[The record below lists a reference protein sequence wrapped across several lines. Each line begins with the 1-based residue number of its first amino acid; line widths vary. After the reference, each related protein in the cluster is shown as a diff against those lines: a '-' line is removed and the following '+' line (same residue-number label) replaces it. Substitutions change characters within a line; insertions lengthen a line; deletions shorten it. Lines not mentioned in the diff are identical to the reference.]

1 MGGNDPS
8 RARTTSRQD
17 IFIDS
22 LHVKRTTTKRIKMKY
37 ISQKYRLVAGSR
49 LMLIGIGLGVFFWF
63 FEAMIHSVIFYHG
76 NLIRE
81 ILAPDPHEMWMR
93 LLVSCL
99 FISFGI
105 YGQTIVSARRR
116 AEDRLQSSEARLQL
130 IIETMPSGLF
140 TVDSNRRIT
149 RWNKEAEEITGLKA
163 EEVIGKDCLKAFD
176 CEECKKGCSLFDDQV
191 NKPIYGTECVLHLK
205 GNDIT
210 ISKNGDVLKDSKD
223 HTIVGVE
230 CFVDITR
237 QKEAE
242 EERRNLEAHIQQA
255 HKTEAIASLA
265 GGIAHEFNNALV
277 GISGNV
283 ELLQMDLP
291 DYENIVKYITQIR
304 NSTRRMAGL
313 TNQLL
318 AYARGGRYHP
328 VITPL
333 NHFVEDALSFIQH
346 TIDPSIRVETDLPD
360 GISNVEIDLTQMQ
373 MVLSAV
379 LTNAS
384 EAMEGKGRIRIIT
397 RDVNIDEDTARTNP
411 NFRPGT
417 YACLIIEDEGEGMD
431 EDTRSRVFDPFFT
444 TKFPGRGLSM
454 AAASGI
460 TKNHGGLILLDSEL
474 DKGTVVKIY
483 LPAAQ
488 VQVEQRKEAKPKVTS
503 GTGTIL
509 VIEDEDDV
517 VDIIRTTLER
527 LGYRILVAET
537 GNEAVE
543 IARSFDGE
551 IDLAILDIV
560 LPDMLG
566 NRVYP
571 LIMEARPN
579 LKVIVCSGYAIDG
592 PGQEVLDA
600 GAQGFIQ
607 KPFLLET
614 LSEKVKET
622 LSL

>member
-1 MGGNDPS
+1 
-8 RARTTSRQD
+8 
-17 IFIDS
+17 
-22 LHVKRTTTKRIKMKY
+22 MKY
-37 ISQKYRLVAGSR
+37 ISQKYRRVAGSK
-49 LMLIGIGLGVFFWF
+49 LMFTGIGLGVFFWF
-63 FEAMIHSVIFYHG
+63 FEAMIDATVFYHS

-81 ILAPDPHEMWMR
+81 ILAPDPQRMWMR
-93 LLVSCL
+93 LLVSGL

-105 YGQTIVSARRR
+105 YGQSIVNARRR
-116 AEDRLQSSEARLQL
+116 AEDKLQNSEARSQL

-140 TVDSNRRIT
+140 TVDSNRKIT

-163 EEVIGKDCLKAFD
+163 GEVIGKDCLKAFS
-176 CEECKKGCSLFDDQV
+176 CEECKKGCSLFDDKV
-191 NKPIYGTECVLHLK
+191 DKPIYGLECVLHLQGK
-205 GNDIT
+205 DIT
-210 ISKNGDVLKDSKD
+210 ISKSGDVLKDSKD
-223 HTIVGVE
+223 HAIVGVE
-230 CFVDITR
+230 CFVDITK

-242 EERRNLEAHIQQA
+242 EERMNLEAHVQQV

-291 DYENIVKYITQIR
+291 DDENIVKYVKQIR

-318 AYARGGRYHP
+318 AYARGGRYHAR
-328 VITPL
+328 TMPL
-333 NHFVEDALSFIQH
+333 NDFVKDALSFIQH
-346 TIDPSIRVETDLPD
+346 TIGPATRVETDLPD
-360 GISNVEIDLTQMQ
+360 GISDVDIDLTQMQ

-379 LTNAS
+379 LTNAC

-397 RDVNIDEDTARTNP
+397 RNVKIDEDTAKTNP
-411 NFRPGT
+411 DFKPGT
-417 YACLIIEDEGEGMD
+417 YACLTTEDEGEGMD

-444 TKFPGRGLSM
+444 TKFPGRGLGM

-460 TKNHGGLILLDSEL
+460 IRNHGGLILLDSEL
-474 DKGTVVKIY
+474 GKGTAVKIY
-483 LPAAQ
+483 LPAVQAQ
-488 VQVEQRKEAKPKVTS
+488 IEQPEEGKPGVT
-503 GTGTIL
+503 TGSETIL

-517 VDIIRTTLER
+517 IDVMRTTLER
-527 LGYRILVAET
+527 LGYRVLVAKT
-537 GNEAVE
+537 GTEATE

-560 LPDMLG
+560 LPDMQG

-579 LKVIVCSGYAIDG
+579 LKVIVCSGYAVNG

-600 GAQGFIQ
+600 GAQDFVQ

-614 LSEKVKET
+614 LSEKVKKA
-622 LSL
+622 LSP

>member
-1 MGGNDPS
+1 
-8 RARTTSRQD
+8 
-17 IFIDS
+17 
-22 LHVKRTTTKRIKMKY
+22 
-37 ISQKYRLVAGSR
+37 
-49 LMLIGIGLGVFFWF
+49 MLIGIGLGVFFWF
-63 FEAMIHSVIFYHG
+63 FEALIHAVVFYHS
-76 NLIRE
+76 NLISE
-81 ILAPDPHEMWMR
+81 IFAPDPHEVWMR
-93 LLVSCL
+93 LLVMGL

-105 YGQTIVSARRR
+105 YGQSIVNARGR

-140 TVDSNRRIT
+140 TVDPNRKIT
-149 RWNKEAEEITGLKA
+149 RWNKAAEEITGLKA
-163 EEVIGKDCLKAFD
+163 GEIIGKDCLKALN
-176 CEECKKGCSLFDDQV
+176 CEACKQGCSLFDDKV
-191 NKPIYGTECVLHLK
+191 DKPIYGLECVLHLQGK
-205 GNDIT
+205 DIT
-210 ISKNGDVLKDSKD
+210 ISKSGDVLKDSKD
-223 HTIVGVE
+223 HAIVGVE

-242 EERRNLEAHIQQA
+242 EDRRNLEAHAQQA

-291 DYENIVKYITQIR
+291 DDENIVKYIKQMR
-304 NSTRRMAGL
+304 HSTRRMAGL

-318 AYARGGRYHP
+318 AYARGGRYHARAM
-328 VITPL
+328 PL
-333 NHFVEDALSFIQH
+333 NDFVEDALSFIQH
-346 TIDPSIRVETDLPD
+346 TIDPAIRVETDLPD
-360 GISNVEIDLTQMQ
+360 GISDVEIDLTQMQ

-397 RDVNIDEDTARTNP
+397 RNVKIDEGTAKTNP
-411 NFRPGT
+411 DFKPGT
-417 YACLIIEDEGEGMD
+417 YACLTTEDEGEGMD

-444 TKFPGRGLSM
+444 TKFPGRGLGM

-460 TKNHGGLILLDSEL
+460 IRNHGGLILLDSEL
-474 DKGTVVKIY
+474 GKGTVVRIY
-483 LPAAQ
+483 LPAVQA
-488 VQVEQRKEAKPKVTS
+488 QVEQPEEAKPGVT
-503 GTGTIL
+503 TGNETIL
-509 VIEDEDDV
+509 VIEDDDDV
-517 VDIIRTTLER
+517 IDVIRTTLER
-527 LGYRILVAET
+527 LGYRVLVAKT
-537 GNEAVE
+537 GTEAAE

-579 LKVIVCSGYAIDG
+579 LKVIVCSGYAVNG

-600 GAQGFIQ
+600 GAQDFVQ

-614 LSEKVKET
+614 LSEKVKKA
-622 LSL
+622 LSP